1 MATKRVLII
10 DDETRIREVVQA
22 CLETMGGWE
31 VLTAA
36 SVKEGLVKAE
46 AEQPD
51 AILLDIMMPGM
62 GGLAF
67 LQRQQAIP
75 AIQSIPVIFLTANVE
90 LTKPALQ
97 LPA

>member
-1 MATKRVLII
+1 M
-10 DDETRIREVVQA
+10 
-22 CLETMGGWE
+22 
-31 VLTAA
+31 LTAA

-62 GGLAF
+62 DGLAF

-90 LTKPALQ
+90 LTEPGQFLKGLEIRVPLQ
-97 LPA
+97 DYMPPCFTTSCLTVVATERL

>member
-1 MATKRVLII
+1 M
-10 DDETRIREVVQA
+10 
-22 CLETMGGWE
+22 
-31 VLTAA
+31 LTAA
-36 SVKEGLVKAE
+36 SSKEGLVKAE

-62 GGLAF
+62 DGLAF

-90 LTKPALQ
+90 LTEPEQFLNLGVKAAIAKPFNPLSLTSQIAKALDWS
-97 LPA
+97 LVN